1 MPGNIEQYLIPK
13 SIALSVSISIIVIA
27 IAILIWLIITIVFG
41 MVLLKKMNL
50 FTKNLNTMVT
60 TLNDKT
66 KLIGDSTSQLL
77 QSYRLPERKE
87 SEKTSSFSKFAYG
100 FGSIF
105 AVIFEVTQLV
115 KKFKGGKKQN
125 G

>member
-1 MPGNIEQYLIPK
+1 MTGNIEQYLIPK

-27 IAILIWLIITIVFG
+27 FAIFIWLIITIIFG
-41 MVLLKKMNL
+41 ILLLKKMIL
-50 FTKNLNTMVT
+50 FTKNLNTMVS

-87 SEKTSSFSKFAYG
+87 SEKASSFSKFAYT

-105 AVIFEVTQLV
+105 AVAFEAMQLV
-115 KKFKGGKKQN
+115 KKFKGGNK
-125 G
+125 

>member
-1 MPGNIEQYLIPK
+1 MTGNIEQYLIPK

-41 MVLLKKMNL
+41 ILLLKKMNI
-50 FTKNLNTMVT
+50 FTKNLNIMVS

-87 SEKTSSFSKFAYG
+87 SEKASSFSKFAYT

-105 AVIFEVTQLV
+105 TVVFEAMQLV
-115 KKFKGGKKQN
+115 KKFKGGN
-125 G
+125 R

>member
-1 MPGNIEQYLIPK
+1 MPGNVEQYLIPK

-41 MVLLKKMNL
+41 LLLLKKMNL
-50 FTKNLNTMVT
+50 FTKNLNIMVT

-87 SEKTSSFSKFAYG
+87 SEKASSFSKFAFT
-100 FGSIF
+100 FGSILT
-105 AVIFEVTQLV
+105 VVFEAMQLV
-115 KKFKGGKKQN
+115 KKFKGGNK
-125 G
+125 